1 MYYVHTGHGII
12 NLTPVYSII
21 SSFETTLCLCAH
33 VYLVPLSYI
42 CVKAA
47 RISELEE
54 QEIFLSIPTLRAP
67 PP

>member
-1 MYYVHTGHGII
+1 MYHVHTGHSII

-21 SSFETTLCLCAH
+21 SSFETKLCLCVH

-54 QEIFLSIPTLRAP
+54 
-67 PP
+67 